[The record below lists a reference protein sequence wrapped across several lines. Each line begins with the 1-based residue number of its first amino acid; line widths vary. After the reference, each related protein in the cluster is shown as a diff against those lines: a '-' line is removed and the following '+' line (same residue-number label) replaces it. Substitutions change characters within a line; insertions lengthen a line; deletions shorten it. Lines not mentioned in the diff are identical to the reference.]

1 MRGRQHAART
11 PKNPKNL
18 PKPPKKISL
27 YKCEDLV

>member
-11 PKNPKNL
+11 PKNL

-27 YKCEDLV
+27 YKCEEFM